1 MTEAGE
7 MLSFWQSAARRP
19 DRVAL
24 VEPDGTQRTAGELL
38 ASANQIVHG
47 LRARGLSEGDCVAL
61 SMTNCGRVLEL
72 YLAGL
77 ASPDEVP
84 DFPVPQ
90 NVDCSSLACDDQSC
104 TRMRFSADSVV
115 IFTGPV
121 RSRNSRLI

>member
-72 YLAGL
+72 YLAGDAEALWAYAEAEAPLDDPVL
-77 ASPDEVP
+77 AAWWEAIYA
-84 DFPVPQ
+84 Q
-90 NVDCSSLACDDQSC
+90 
-104 TRMRFSADSVV
+104 RF
-115 IFTGPV
+115 IGV
-121 RSRNSRLI
+121 RAVSRTAEH